1 MEKKKFNWGMFI
13 SSLLFS
19 AVGWAAAEFL
29 LLSGVLPTEK
39 MPLPLKAGLYVALIA
54 LCAVTGIVLAE
65 IKGRH
70 YTSLWAKGVFRR
82 CVILAYLCGVLGSLA
97 AGGIAQYLYQMDL
110 RFVREKPDDLIFL
123 TDVSGSMDGI
133 LEQGKEA
140 SIKIVQKLDSAVE
153 ASLITFWLEA
163 DERLPF
169 TKMDEE
175 GKKKLGEALES
186 MGALG
191 GTDYVQALDGVK
203 AAIGEKKTS
212 ILMLTDGKALIPEP
226 EVYVQEFQKTGT
238 RLHVVGFRVN
248 SEENPALK
256 EIADKT
262 GGSYTTVDEADE
274 LTAVFGEI
282 YGEIYNNQGFI
293 LERTE
298 GESPRQTGV
307 RVGFFLLLG
316 ILWGL
321 AYAFIPNNLHVTFY
335 NGMTGL
341 LAGILMAVG
350 MRYIQ
355 PGAGQVLLRLA
366 AMLLV
371 GCALCS
377 YRVKTVATAGQSTGS
392 SGDVFL

>member
-1 MEKKKFNWGMFI
+1 M
-13 SSLLFS
+13 
-19 AVGWAAAEFL
+19 
-29 LLSGVLPTEK
+29 
-39 MPLPLKAGLYVALIA
+39 
-54 LCAVTGIVLAE
+54 
-65 IKGRH
+65 
-70 YTSLWAKGVFRR
+70 
-82 CVILAYLCGVLGSLA
+82 
-97 AGGIAQYLYQMDL
+97 
-110 RFVREKPDDLIFL
+110 
-123 TDVSGSMDGI
+123 
-133 LEQGKEA
+133 
-140 SIKIVQKLDSAVE
+140 
-153 ASLITFWLEA
+153 
-163 DERLPF
+163 
-169 TKMDEE
+169 
-175 GKKKLGEALES
+175 
-186 MGALG
+186 
-191 GTDYVQALDGVK
+191 
-203 AAIGEKKTS
+203 
-212 ILMLTDGKALIPEP
+212 
-226 EVYVQEFQKTGT
+226 
-238 RLHVVGFRVN
+238 
-248 SEENPALK
+248 
-256 EIADKT
+256 
-262 GGSYTTVDEADE
+262 DEADE

-377 YRVKTVATAGQSTGS
+377 YRVKTVATAGQSTGLS
-392 SGDVFL
+392 LIHI